1 MIQSVV
7 AKIFG
12 TRHDRE
18 MKKLAPLVAHI
29 ASLEPKFKALTDEQI
44 REKTVEFK
52 NRIAKGES
60 VDSVLPE
67 AFANCREGSA
77 RSLGMRHYDVQMI
90 GGMVLN
96 KGSIAEMRTG
106 EGKTLTATLAL
117 YLNALSGKGAH
128 LVTVNDYLAR
138 RDAEWMGRLYGFL
151 G

>member
-44 REKTVEFK
+44 REKTAEFK
-52 NRIAKGES
+52 SRIAKGES

-67 AFANCREGSA
+67 AFANCREGSV
-77 RSLGMRHYDVQMI
+77 RSLSMRHYDVQMI

-106 EGKTLTATLAL
+106 EGKTLTATLESCGL
-117 YLNALSGKGAH
+117 RGTIRPLWGRTPFN
-128 LVTVNDYLAR
+128 NWLAVFER
-138 RDAEWMGRLYGFL
+138 PVS
-151 G
+151 